1 MKGVERMEIYQV
13 DAFTNQPYKGNP
25 AAVCILNESKE
36 DKWMYNVAEEMSL
49 PETAFIH
56 KKEGKYNLRWFTPT
70 HEVDLC
76 GHATLAS
83 AKVLWETENAKREE
97 NIDFHTKSGVLTAK
111 SKGDWIE
118 LDFPIEAEKEVDPPE
133 KLIKALDVKPK
144 YVGKNRMDY
153 LIEVDNKE
161 IIQKIKP
168 DFRMLKEVD
177 ARGIIVTSKANSN
190 RYDFVSRFFAPAIG
204 IDEDPVTGSA
214 HCCLAPYWK
223 KRLNKNQF
231 TAYQASN
238 RGGTIKIKL
247 GKERVYLSGQAVIIM
262 EGNLLK

>member
-1 MKGVERMEIYQV
+1 MKGVKNVRIYQV
-13 DAFTNQPYKGNP
+13 DTFTEEPFKGNP
-25 AAVCILNESKE
+25 AAVCILTESKE
-36 DKWMYNVAEEMSL
+36 DNWMYNVAEEMSL

-56 KKEGKYNLRWFTPT
+56 KKENRYNLRWFTPT

-83 AKVLWETENAKREE
+83 AKVLWATGMVEKTKD
-97 NIDFHTKSGVLTAK
+97 IDFYTKSGVLTAR
-111 SKGDWIE
+111 SKGGWIE
-118 LDFPIEAEKEVDPPE
+118 LDFPIEAENEVDPPA
-133 KLIKALDVKPK
+133 KLIEALDVTPK

-161 IIQKIKP
+161 IIQKINP

-177 ARGIIVTSKANSN
+177 TRGVIVTSKANSE

-223 KRLNKNQF
+223 KRVNKNKF

-238 RGGTIKIKL
+238 RGGTLKIRL
-247 GKERVYLSGQAVIIM
+247 GKERVYLSGKAIIIM
-262 EGNLLK
+262 EGKLLK

>member
-1 MKGVERMEIYQV
+1 MKGVKKVKIYQV
-13 DAFTNQPYKGNP
+13 DAFTPEPYKGNP
-25 AAVCILNESKE
+25 AAVCILNEPKE

-56 KKEGKYNLRWFTPT
+56 KKEGKFNLRWFTPT

-83 AKVLWETENAKREE
+83 AKVLWATGMVEKTND
-97 NIDFHTKSGVLTAK
+97 IDFYTKSGVLTVRRK
-111 SKGDWIE
+111 KDWIE
-118 LDFPIEAEKEVDPPE
+118 LDFPIEAGKEVEPPT
-133 KLIKALDVKPK
+133 KLIEALEVNPK
-144 YVGKNRMDY
+144 YVEKNRMDY
-153 LIEVDNKE
+153 LIEVDNE
-161 IIQKIKP
+161 DIIKKINP
-168 DFRMLKEVD
+168 DFRKLKEVD
-177 ARGIIVTSKANSN
+177 TRGVIVTSKANSE

-223 KRLNKNQF
+223 KRLNKNEF

-238 RGGTIKIKL
+238 RGGSLKIRL
-247 GKERVYLSGQAVIIM
+247 GKERVYLSGKAVM
-262 EGNLLK
+262 VLKGELLN